1 MTSDTIPPSDS
12 PALDWRAA
20 RATSGRLTLGRS
32 ALVVVDVCL
41 AYTHPDGVLN
51 GPTYA
56 AVARRCGEVLAR
68 ARDLGVPVVHTKV
81 EVDERGRDAGV
92 FWTKGQAGLSS
103 MTRGNPWGEPD
114 PAVTPAPGELVV
126 TKQYASAFFGT
137 SLASTLHSWGVE
149 SVVVTGVSTSGC
161 VRATAVD
168 ACQLGLGPFV
178 VADAVGDKTAPSH
191 DATLFDVQ
199 AKYGEVLTSA
209 ELFAAWDQA

>member
-1 MTSDTIPPSDS
+1 MSNGSTSSS
-12 PALDWRAA
+12 PATGLDWRAA
-20 RATSGRLTLGRS
+20 RSTAGRLSLGRS

-41 AYTHPDGVLN
+41 AYTHPDGALN

-56 AVARRCGEVLAR
+56 AVAQRCGDVLAR

-81 EVDERGRDAGV
+81 EVDEQGRDAGV
-92 FWTKGQAGLSS
+92 FWTKGRAGLSS

-114 PAVTPAPGELVV
+114 PAVAPAPGELVI

-191 DATLFDVQ
+191 DASLFDVQ

-209 ELFAAWDQA
+209 ELFALWEQA